1 MCSAEPLGPPSRPQ
15 RGAAPGV
22 QVAAGD
28 WRVFPTCPQCE
39 LRRQMRVS
47 LEWSGPRPQGPV
59 GRPPAPHRPLTPW
72 LSGPRWAQEVGSL
85 CSALGTL
92 LVDPGGL
99 ALRVDHQ
106 GARTESMLCEETK
119 EGQGAVSQPCAQLLP
134 VGSSAWD
141 PRSIC
146 VSPRADVAPRRE
158 MPPKGE

>member
-1 MCSAEPLGPPSRPQ
+1 MCAVLSPSVFSRLQ
-15 RGAAPGV
+15 RDAAPGV

-28 WRVFPTCPQCE
+28 WRVFPTCLQCE

-59 GRPPAPHRPLTPW
+59 GRPPAPHRPLTLW
-72 LSGPRWAQEVGSL
+72 LSGPCWTQEVGSL

-99 ALRVDHQ
+99 ALPVDHQ

-134 VGSSAWD
+134 VASSAWD

-146 VSPRADVAPRRE
+146 VSPRADVVPRRE